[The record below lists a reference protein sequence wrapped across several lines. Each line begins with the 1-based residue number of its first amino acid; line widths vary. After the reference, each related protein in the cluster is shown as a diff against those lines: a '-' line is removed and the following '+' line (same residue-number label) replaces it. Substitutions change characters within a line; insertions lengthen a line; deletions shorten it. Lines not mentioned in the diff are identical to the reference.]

1 MILKKKSI
9 YQKLC
14 SDEKLKLAPGV
25 VTFLDFLKERVIPFN
40 IATASGKE
48 NLDFFFKYLNL
59 SKWFNKKNV
68 SFNDGNVKSKPDPE
82 LFYSAISRL
91 GIQPSETLIFE
102 DSISEIKSAE
112 NAGVGK

>member
-1 MILKKKSI
+1 M
-9 YQKLC
+9 
-14 SDEKLKLAPGV
+14 
-25 VTFLDFLKERVIPFN
+25 
-40 IATASGKE
+40 
-48 NLDFFFKYLNL
+48 
-59 SKWFNKKNV
+59 
-68 SFNDGNVKSKPDPE
+68 KSKPDPE